1 MKEISGKK
9 GHWTV
14 IYTSFLNPLSYS
26 MAFKSWDF
34 RRVNVVF
41 IIGAEQKFI
50 IDCHI
55 PEEISI
61 IWSMIQYGKGR
72 GEAVLFFYEKPLR
85 RVGYGGDLKSW
96 CAQHV
101 I

>member
-61 IWSMIQYGKGR
+61 WSMIQYGKGG
-72 GEAVLFFYEKPLR
+72 GEGLYFSSM
-85 RVGYGGDLKSW
+85 KSL
-96 CAQHV
+96 
-101 I
+101 